1 MVNNFMGSPVLRL
14 IKENQEALDMDPD
27 VFDLVYQGFWD
38 LYTFRPQI
46 KEVSA
51 RKLQSWIQKIK
62 LTSGPDRTEPA
73 AEEGADG
80 EGEGDEEAK
89 EEDGEEKPKKS
100 GNGIDL
106 DAEDKMDPI
115 AAVIRVKIPKVPRE
129 PEMDDDG
136 NEIVVEVNESDLE
149 DIPFEDKC
157 LQVVTKM
164 EDQ

>member
-1 MVNNFMGSPVLRL
+1 
-14 IKENQEALDMDPD
+14 
-27 VFDLVYQGFWD
+27 
-38 LYTFRPQI
+38 
-46 KEVSA
+46 
-51 RKLQSWIQKIK
+51 
-62 LTSGPDRTEPA
+62 
-73 AEEGADG
+73 
-80 EGEGDEEAK
+80 
-89 EEDGEEKPKKS
+89 
-100 GNGIDL
+100 
-106 DAEDKMDPI
+106 MDPI